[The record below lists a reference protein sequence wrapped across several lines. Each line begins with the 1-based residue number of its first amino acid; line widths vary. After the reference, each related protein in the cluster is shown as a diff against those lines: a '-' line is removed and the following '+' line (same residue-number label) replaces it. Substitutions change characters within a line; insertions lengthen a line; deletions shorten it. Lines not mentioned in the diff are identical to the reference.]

1 MTAVSLAVAVVPET
15 LMVIVTITLALGVQ
29 RMAARHA
36 IVRRLPAVETL
47 GSASVIASD
56 KTGTLTQNKMTARQV
71 WDATKDEVVPV
82 DQVDTVPDALRFGA
96 LSTNVTVQDGQLS
109 GLPTEIALVAGIGGV
124 DAYRDLQAEYP

>member
-1 MTAVSLAVAVVPET
+1 
-15 LMVIVTITLALGVQ
+15 VQ

-124 DAYRDLQAEYP
+124 DAYRDLQAEYPKVYEIPFNSTRKRMTTVHK